1 MFFVVY
7 IMNKQKIKELNQR
20 YNIILDEFTHTY
32 PSYKTFPDVT
42 KFAQKY
48 ATDNGN
54 LTKLQAEF
62 FQFKDNLQ
70 TEITKS
76 DRTIKKTDIQIQI
89 LEKKITLLKKEIDY
103 LENDNE
109 AAEGMLDDVQLR
121 YNQFLVGNW
130 ILLIVL
136 IGSVRFYYKI
146 RS

>member
-7 IMNKQKIKELNQR
+7 IMNKQKIEELNQR
-20 YNIILDEFTHTY
+20 YNIILNEFTHIY

-42 KFAQKY
+42 KFTQKY

-76 DRTIKKTDIQIQI
+76 DRIIKKTDIQIQI
-89 LEKKITLLKKEIDY
+89 LEKKIASLKKEINY

-136 IGSVRFYYKI
+136 IGSVSFYYKI

>member
-7 IMNKQKIKELNQR
+7 IMNKQKIEELNQR
-20 YNIILDEFTHTY
+20 YDIILNEFTHVY

-54 LTKLQAEF
+54 LTKLQA
-62 FQFKDNLQ
+62 
-70 TEITKS
+70 
-76 DRTIKKTDIQIQI
+76 QIQI
-89 LEKKITLLKKEIDY
+89 LEKKIASLKKEINY

-136 IGSVRFYYKI
+136 IGSVSFYYKI

>member
-1 MFFVVY
+1 
-7 IMNKQKIKELNQR
+7 MNKQKIKELNQR
-20 YNIILDEFTHTY
+20 YNIILNEFTDTY

-54 LTKLQAEF
+54 LTKLQSEF
-62 FQFKDNLQ
+62 FQLKDTLQ
-70 TEITKS
+70 DEITKS
-76 DRTIKKTDIQIQI
+76 DKIIKRTDVQIQI
-89 LEKKITLLKKEIDY
+89 LEKKIDLLKKEIGN

-109 AAEGMLDDVQLR
+109 AAEGMLDDIQLR
-121 YNQFLVGNW
+121 YNQYLVGNW